1 MECAI
6 LNDQSRNRVEQNLAI
21 RNPFRPLFRS
31 WNNLLIVLQIRFLKW
46 ARQKKNFLLLL
57 STEKKYKNLEEIR
70 AALEDGEIE
79 GALIDTYVAADHKSE
94 LFSDR
99 IYVKEI
105 LDQPLGY
112 GVVLSGAAVNVE
124 QRCRDFINLHMS
136 NIFHMI
142 TISTMTLDVSKIHSC
157 YFNILY

>member
-1 MECAI
+1 MDKAKE
-6 LNDQSRNRVEQNLAI
+6 
-21 RNPFRPLFRS
+21 
-31 WNNLLIVLQIRFLKW
+31 
-46 ARQKKNFLLLL
+46 NFLLFL
-57 STEKKYKNLEEIR
+57 STEKNYKNLEEIR

-79 GALIDTYVAADHKSE
+79 GALIDTYVAADHKIE

-142 TISTMTLDVSKIHSC
+142 TISTKTLDVSEIHSC

>member
-1 MECAI
+1 MFSSIE
-6 LNDQSRNRVEQNLAI
+6 
-21 RNPFRPLFRS
+21 
-31 WNNLLIVLQIRFLKW
+31 
-46 ARQKKNFLLLL
+46 KN
-57 STEKKYKNLEEIR
+57 YKNLEEIR

-112 GVVLSGAAVNVE
+112 GVVLSGAAVSDVYFEINYDE
-124 QRCRDFINLHMS
+124 PLNKRISKLKYFLYALHITQSKNTKDFLLHA
-136 NIFHMI
+136 
-142 TISTMTLDVSKIHSC
+142 V
-157 YFNILY
+157 

>member
-1 MECAI
+1 MEKA
-6 LNDQSRNRVEQNLAI
+6 
-21 RNPFRPLFRS
+21 
-31 WNNLLIVLQIRFLKW
+31 
-46 ARQKKNFLLLL
+46 KKNFLLFL
-57 STEKKYKNLEEIR
+57 SAEKNYKNLEEIR

-99 IYVKEI
+99 IYVKQI

>member
-1 MECAI
+1 M
-6 LNDQSRNRVEQNLAI
+6 
-21 RNPFRPLFRS
+21 F
-31 WNNLLIVLQIRFLKW
+31 
-46 ARQKKNFLLLL
+46 L

-136 NIFHMI
+136 NIFHTI

-157 YFNILY
+157 YFNIIY

>member
-31 WNNLLIVLQIRFLKW
+31 WNNLLIVLQIRILKW
-46 ARQKKNFLLLL
+46 TRQKKIFLLFL
-57 STEKKYKNLEEIR
+57 STEKNYKNLEEIR